1 MGMQPSRLRTLGQS
15 LAVFGVLLMAI
26 KVGLTVF
33 DIAGGGSTFMI
44 FAAVFFILLG
54 VALTFRSGSRRQ

>member
-1 MGMQPSRLRTLGQS
+1 MGTQPSRKSTLGRS

-33 DIAGGGSTFMI
+33 DIAGGGSAFMTFSAI
-44 FAAVFFILLG
+44 FFILVG
-54 VALTFRSGSRRQ
+54 VALMFRSGNLGR

>member
-1 MGMQPSRLRTLGQS
+1 MGTQPSWMTRLGRS

-26 KVGLTVF
+26 KVGLTAF
-33 DIAGGGSTFMI
+33 AIAAGGSAFIT

-54 VALTFRSGSRRQ
+54 VALTLLSGSLV